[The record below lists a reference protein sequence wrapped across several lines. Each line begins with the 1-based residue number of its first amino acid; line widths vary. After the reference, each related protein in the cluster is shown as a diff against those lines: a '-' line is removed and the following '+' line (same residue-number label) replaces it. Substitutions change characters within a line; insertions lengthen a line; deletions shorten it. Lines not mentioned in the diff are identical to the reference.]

1 MTFGDVIACS
11 RWIAAPF
18 LCDIISCTIALQTRE
33 IFMHWCGIEYYTPWW
48 SPTVCGLH
56 KWGWGVIIAGWL
68 TAPGSRVRKGSPYS
82 STPTAF
88 PTLSPL
94 TRIGLLPIELV
105 RFQCFLTGL
114 CFVFGLMDTLSTIIA
129 NAAILGLAVCS
140 NSTTKKELLRCG
152 LILKWLK
159 KNLFKVL
166 LERVQYDL
174 FYFYPAAYPAS

>member
-1 MTFGDVIACS
+1 MVADQTAAALELAEWHQHRITIVFVCHALLMTFGDVIACS

-56 KWGWGVIIAGWL
+56 KWGWGGDH
-68 TAPGSRVRKGSPYS
+68 SRMTDSTWVSSSEGLSPDR

-94 TRIGLLPIELV
+94 AHISLLPIELV
-105 RFQCFLTGL
+105 RFQCLLIGL

-129 NAAILGLAVCS
+129 NAGLG
-140 NSTTKKELLRCG
+140 G
-152 LILKWLK
+152 L
-159 KNLFKVL
+159 F
-166 LERVQYDL
+166 
-174 FYFYPAAYPAS
+174 